1 MSPQAVMEPS
11 PWRRHSSLT
20 WPPWPPWRS
29 SSKIPVDRGDNAS
42 LGSSPER
49 GTLQEGELQQW
60 MTVQMDM
67 GQRWVVDPQRMKAL
81 TCSTTE
87 ALQCRL
93 SLGFFLPLTW
103 PRVRAGKMTGNVV
116 LVLQYLLLLDLNI
129 PEDMQQQPLL
139 PVQMDM
145 EQRWVEYQDFFLPL
159 TWPLVRAAGSA
170 VSAPAAQSTS
180 GAVETTSWF
189 DQGAGGGQAKDVS
202 SLFADDPE
210 SAPVSAQA
218 SQVPQ
223 PTASV
228 DTSSWFDQGAGGI
241 NDASTHVN
249 VWLSLAVS
257 CSNLKQCQISYDFIL
272 TEAAPPTVFAGGPPK
287 DVSSLFA
294 DDPES
299 APVPGQA
306 SQVAQPTASVDTSS
320 WFDQGAGGGQPKDV
334 SSLFADDP
342 ESVPAQASQAPP
354 PVAQATQPTASVDT
368 SSWFDHGAGGGQP
381 KDVSSLFADAP
392 ESVPAQ
398 ASQAPPP
405 VAQATQRTASV
416 DTSSW
421 FDHGA
426 GGGQPKDVSSLFADD
441 PESVPAQASQAAQVT
456 MPAGAVARANGS
468 DAGCTNG
475 VTNDVSSL
483 FADDASPGLFASVAA
498 PAAPDPF
505 AGPTTGS
512 AAWHGNARQPGND
525 DSTTIP
531 IGGSKF
537 WKSMRPKNGIK
548 ALTVEGLA
556 VCGFEAN
563 IGGKDSCDRHL
574 AGAPDVTENE

>member
-116 LVLQYLLLLDLNI
+116 LVLQYLLLLRSPPAGQLKQPAGSIRVPAVDKRRMCPLCLQTI
-129 PEDMQQQPLL
+129 LSQPLFL
-139 PVQMDM
+139 LKPHKCLSP
-145 EQRWVEYQDFFLPL
+145 QRLL
-159 TWPLVRAAGSA
+159 TRPAGSIRVRA
-170 VSAPAAQSTS
+170 
-180 GAVETTSWF
+180 
-189 DQGAGGGQAKDVS
+189 
-202 SLFADDPE
+202 
-210 SAPVSAQA
+210 
-218 SQVPQ
+218 
-223 PTASV
+223 
-228 DTSSWFDQGAGGI
+228 
-241 NDASTHVN
+241 
-249 VWLSLAVS
+249 
-257 CSNLKQCQISYDFIL
+257 
-272 TEAAPPTVFAGGPPK
+272 AAPPTVFAGGPPK